1 MALVVDASLAAA
13 WFLPDEQND
22 AADEVMARLA
32 KSPGRAPSLFW
43 FETRNLFLMAE
54 RRGRLKA
61 GEAALSM
68 AQLRLFPIVDEGSGN
83 DRMILALAE
92 RHGLSGYDAAYLA
105 LAAAEKLP
113 LATLDENLDAAA
125 RAENVLVLGGVDGP

>member
-22 AADEVMARLA
+22 AADQVMSQLA
-32 KSPGRAPSLFW
+32 KKPGRAPSLFW
-43 FETRNLFLMAE
+43 FETRSLFIMAE

-68 AQLRLFPIVDEGSGN
+68 AQLRSFPIVDEGTGN
-83 DRMILALAE
+83 DRQEISLAE
-92 RHGLSGYDAAYLA
+92 RHGLSGYDASYLA
-105 LAAAEKLP
+105 LAVSEKLP
-113 LATLDENLDAAA
+113 LATLDEKLAAAA
-125 RAENVLVLGGVDGP
+125 RAEAVEVLGPLAYG